1 MTANEK
7 KPGFGSFTA
16 SVDGK
21 PFLVSD
27 SVTFHDANSEYFIW
41 GTNGNANGVY
51 FSVPSSLE
59 SEKLVVVE
67 HYEGA
72 LKWSVV
78 VDNKTH
84 SVVKGSAGVTI
95 DKYRRDVHGTIDFT
109 LENGTRV
116 IGDFDIKR

>member
-51 FSVPSSLE
+51 FSARSTLE
-59 SEKLVVVE
+59 SDKPEFVE

-72 LKWSVV
+72 LKWTVFINSVRYIV
-78 VDNKTH
+78 VG
-84 SVVKGSAGVTI
+84 GSATMMI
-95 DKYRRDVHGTIDFT
+95 DKYRRDVHGTINFD
-109 LENGTRV
+109 LEGGKVVTGN
-116 IGDFDIKR
+116 FNIKR